1 MSTEIKPSTYL
12 NFSAFVKVSREVY
25 PLKSIDAIFYQFL
38 FYLKAKKN
46 KQLIEVF
53 FNEINQL
60 GYGHILKLEPNVL
73 GNLVWPYIH
82 KDWDVAK
89 RFSSIAKHYALL
101 KGMPKFLDVSDAMP
115 QEIVSLNEYSPN
127 TAIVLDKPYW
137 FAREGELVLNIFQS
151 DLRVMSV
158 AFSLGDYHNE
168 ITLYVGGIQGIHS
181 QNGSE
186 KSLEIIKQL
195 TKDFNG
201 LRPRSFVIAVLR
213 MIATRIGATKILAI
227 DQAHRHHC
235 HKYFKSS
242 PAIKYLNNSSYDEI
256 WKDNEGIACSD
267 GFYQLKTST
276 AHKDLIEVDS
286 KKRSMYRKRFE
297 MLDQIEQQISTLA

>member
-1 MSTEIKPSTYL
+1 MTMSIEIKPSTYL
-12 NFSAFVKVSREVY
+12 HFRAFVKASRDIY
-25 PLKSIDAIFYQFL
+25 PLNSVDAIFYQWL
-38 FYLKAKKN
+38 FYLKIIKHKG
-46 KQLIEVF
+46 LIEAF
-53 FNEINQL
+53 SEEINQL

-82 KDWDVAK
+82 KDWDVPK
-89 RFSSIAKHYALL
+89 RFSSIAKHYTLL
-101 KGMPKFLDVSDAMP
+101 KSMPKFLDVSDTVP
-115 QEIVSLNEYSPN
+115 REIVSLNSFSPN
-127 TAIVLDKPYW
+127 TAIVLDKPRW
-137 FAREGELVLNIFQS
+137 FVREGEIVLNIFQN
-151 DLRVMSV
+151 DLRIMSV
-158 AFSLGDYHNE
+158 AFSLADYHNE

-181 QNGSE
+181 RTPSE

-227 DQAHRHHC
+227 DQMHRHHW
-235 HKYFKSS
+235 HPYFRSSIKSVS
-242 PAIKYLNNSSYDEI
+242 NTNYDEI
-256 WKDNEGIACSD
+256 WKDHEGTAGTD

-276 AHKDLIEVDS
+276 ARKDLSEVDS

-297 MLDQIEQQISTLA
+297 MLDQIEHQISTMA